1 MTKNWAIITFAD
13 QEPYISE
20 TKNIEKLSHSVGIN
34 FRRYD
39 DNWVKKTEFYKN
51 NTKLFS
57 NKKFG
62 FCAWKPLI
70 ILDALKTYDKVLYLD
85 SSMLFIP
92 SRITEY
98 FEEHDFI
105 MSTIT
110 PLQNKFYTNR
120 RVFEIMGCEDRKYF
134 EEYQA
139 WAGTILA
146 NVAAKELI
154 EEYLHYCSIED
165 CVSDRKDPSNDFDF
179 KYHLYDQSVY
189 SLLLVKYG
197 VIPVENGVPFLD
209 LREPGHLEYI
219 AKFLGKEFLGVQK
232 ILIANYWNVYK
243 NNFSGCP
250 VNLYFAEELPQRRVE
265 NSWAT

>member
-13 QEPYISE
+13 KEPYISE

-39 DNWVKKTEFYKN
+39 DEWVKKTEFYKN
-51 NTKLFS
+51 NTKLFA

-92 SRITEY
+92 SKIIEY

-110 PLQNKFYTNR
+110 PLQNKLYTNR
-120 RVFEIMGCEDRKYF
+120 RTFDIMRCEDRGYF
-134 EEYQA
+134 DEYQA

-146 NVAAKELI
+146 NRSAQELL
-154 EEYLHYCSIED
+154 EEYLYYCSIED
-165 CVSDRKDPSNDFDF
+165 CVSDRVDPQNDFGF
-179 KYHLYDQSVY
+179 RYHLYDQSIY

-197 VIPVENGVPFLD
+197 VTLVENDIPFLD
-209 LREPGHLEYI
+209 LREPGHLGYI
-219 AKFLGKEFLGVQK
+219 EKLLGKEFLGVQK
-232 ILIANYWNVYK
+232 MLIANYWNVYE

-250 VNLYFAEELPQRRVE
+250 INLYFAKEIEAQRMLV
-265 NSWAT
+265 